1 MQYFKKWLIFLY
13 SFFDFLYSNNKKVDN
28 DADIEANNVSEENA
42 IIIDFSYVCDMDYTA
57 AKVLNIYYFA
67 YTYVLFSNREKT
79 FEIRIWKKNILGG
92 FSDQFTI

>member
-1 MQYFKKWLIFLY
+1 MGSYAQYFQNRWLTFLY

-57 AKVLNIYYFA
+57 AKVRVRVDMVGTNHNK
-67 YTYVLFSNREKT
+67 VLT
-79 FEIRIWKKNILGG
+79 L
-92 FSDQFTI
+92 

>member
-1 MQYFKKWLIFLY
+1 MQYLRKKWLTFLY

-57 AKVLNIYYFA
+57 AKVHTYY
-67 YTYVLFSNREKT
+67 
-79 FEIRIWKKNILGG
+79 
-92 FSDQFTI
+92 